1 MSDVVYPKTSWPYYS
16 VDNVRRAGTKTDN
29 NTLGKDDFLKLM
41 IAQMQNQ
48 DPTSP
53 MDNKDLAAQTAQ
65 FTSVEQ
71 LAKISDQLKG
81 MGQSLGNSSNLIGK
95 QVVWNGETKTGNYDI
110 KTKQAEVIIEKETGI
125 VDSIVVRDG
134 VHYVK
139 IGSKELELDK
149 IVQVEDV
156 KAAVDDKDQE
166 TSGTNESIEEKTS

>member
-16 VDNVRRAGTKTDN
+16 VDNVRRAGEKKD

-71 LAKISDQLKG
+71 LAKISDQLTG

-125 VDSIVVRDG
+125 VDSIVVRKG

-139 IGSKELELDK
+139 IGSKELELSK
-149 IVQVEDV
+149 IVEVEAAKTAVEDN
-156 KAAVDDKDQE
+156 DKE
-166 TSGTNESIEEKTS
+166 VAGTDESTEGKTS

>member
-1 MSDVVYPKTSWPYYS
+1 MYPKTSWPHYS
-16 VDNVRRAGTKTDN
+16 VDNVARVGAKKD

-71 LAKISDQLKG
+71 LTKISDQLNK
-81 MGQSLGNSSNLIGK
+81 MTESLGNNSSLIGK

-110 KTKQAEVIIEKETGI
+110 NTKKAEVIVEKLTGI
-125 VDSIVVRDG
+125 VDSIVVRNG

-139 IGSKELELDK
+139 VGSKELEISK
-149 IVQVEDV
+149 ITEVEAV
-156 KAAVDDKDQE
+156 KATADEVE
-166 TSGTNESIEEKTS
+166 TEDTSATIENAEGKTS

>member
-1 MSDVVYPKTSWPYYS
+1 MSDVIYPKTSWPYYS
-16 VDNVRRAGTKTDN
+16 VDNVAKAGVKKDN
-29 NTLGKDDFLKLM
+29 NLGKDDFLKLM

-71 LAKISDQLKG
+71 LAKISDQLTG

-110 KTKQAEVIIEKETGI
+110 KTKQAEVIVQKESGV
-125 VDSIVVRDG
+125 VDSIVVRNG

-139 IGSKELELDK
+139 IGSKELEISK
-149 IVQVEDV
+149 IVQVEAV
-156 KAAVDDKDQE
+156 KTTAEDKDKDSTATTE
-166 TSGTNESIEEKTS
+166 AAEGKTS